1 MRCPGQDSRNW
12 KPDAIFEVPCG
23 NCGESME
30 FFKDESVRKCK
41 KCGNRMVN
49 PKMDFGCA
57 AYCKYAEQCLGGLSP
72 ELLSQRKELFKDRVP
87 MEVKRYLKGDVLKI
101 PRAIKVARYAE
112 EILKG
117 EKADLAV
124 VVPAA
129 YLLHIGILEAE
140 KKKEKIDPASL
151 AREGPPV
158 AREILQALD
167 ADESL
172 TNEICRI
179 ISRQDQSGAEETMD
193 FQVVLDAE
201 KMVSLEEQIETGIGA
216 EELRGQIA
224 SFLTDAGRRLAG
236 EVLLPRDKP

>member
-1 MRCPGQDSRNW
+1 MQCPGQDSRNW

-23 NCGESME
+23 NCGAAME

-57 AYCKYAEQCLGGLSP
+57 AYCKYAEQCLGSLSP

-87 MEVKRYLKGDVLKI
+87 MEVKRYLKGDTIKI
-101 PRAIKVARYAE
+101 PHAIKVARYAE

-140 KKKEKIDPASL
+140 KKQEKIDPTVL

-179 ISRQDQSGAEETMD
+179 ISRQDQSGAEETIE
-193 FQVVLDAE
+193 FQIVLDAE
-201 KMVSLEEQIETGIGA
+201 KMVSLEEQIEAGIGA
-216 EELRGQIA
+216 EELQGEIA
-224 SFLTDAGRRLAG
+224 SFLTAAGRRLAA

>member
-1 MRCPGQDSRNW
+1 
-12 KPDAIFEVPCG
+12 
-23 NCGESME
+23 ME

-57 AYCKYAEQCLGGLSP
+57 AYCKYAEQCLGSLSP
-72 ELLSQRKELFKDRVP
+72 EMLSQRKELFKDRVP
-87 MEVKRYLKGDVLKI
+87 LEMKRYLKGDAIKI

-117 EKADLAV
+117 EKADLAI

-129 YLLHIGILEAE
+129 YLLNIGLLEAE
-140 KKKEKIDPASL
+140 KKYEKIDPTIL
-151 AREGPPV
+151 AREGPAV
-158 AREILQALD
+158 AREILHNLD

-179 ISRQDQSGAEETMD
+179 IGRQDQDGAEETIE
-193 FQVVLDAE
+193 FQIVLDAE
-201 KMVSLEEQIETGIGA
+201 KMVSLEEQSGGGIVA
-216 EELRGQIA
+216 EELQGQIA
-224 SFLTDAGRRLAG
+224 SFLTDSGRRLAG